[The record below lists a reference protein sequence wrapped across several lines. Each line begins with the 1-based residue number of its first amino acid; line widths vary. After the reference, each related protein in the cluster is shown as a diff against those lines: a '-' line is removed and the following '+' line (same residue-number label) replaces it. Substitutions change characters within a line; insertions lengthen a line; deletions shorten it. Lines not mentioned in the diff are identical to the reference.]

1 MLICLKSVK
10 SLIDRRAAEPTEA
23 TSAFW
28 SLTAWMFVYLCVL
41 KLLCGCSAA
50 RACVRACVWGKEISN
65 ISVMKRLISI

>member
-50 RACVRACVWGKEISN
+50 RACVWGKEISN